1 MLSDM
6 KSYGEFCG
14 MARALDLVGDRWAL
28 LVVRELL
35 LGPRRYTDLVEG
47 LPGVGTNVLATRIR
61 ELEAAGIIE
70 RTRVP
75 APTPAVLYQLTADGR
90 ELRPVLDSLAVWGS
104 RHLTRPTSDEAV
116 EPRWLVLSLAAH
128 LDPAELDEGASFVL
142 DVDGEAFTL
151 AVSGDRVAATNG
163 ADPDRTATVA
173 GRLRDFFAA
182 ARGQRTASQ
191 RLTTTGDRAAA
202 NKLVK
207 ALTGAMAHVKDKA

>member
-1 MLSDM
+1 M

-61 ELEAAGIIE
+61 ELEASGIIE

-104 RHLTRPTSDEAV
+104 RRLTRPTSDEAV
-116 EPRWLVLSLAAH
+116 EPRWFVLSLAAH

-151 AVSGDRVAATNG
+151 AVSGDGVAATDG
-163 ADPDRTATVA
+163 ADPDCTATVA
-173 GRLRDFFAA
+173 GRLRDFFAT
-182 ARGQRTASQ
+182 ARGQTTASQ
-191 RLTTTGDRAAA
+191 RITATGDRAAA

-207 ALTGAMAHVKDKA
+207 AMTGAMAHVTGKA

>member
-1 MLSDM
+1 MVSDM

-14 MARALDLVGDRWAL
+14 TARALDLVGDRWAL

-35 LGPRRYTDLVEG
+35 LGPRRYTDLVEC

-61 ELEAAGIIE
+61 ELESSGIIE

-90 ELRPVLDSLAVWGS
+90 DLRPVLDSLAVWGS
-104 RHLTRPTSDEAV
+104 RRLTRPTSDEAV
-116 EPRWLVLSLAAH
+116 EPRWFVLSLAAH

-151 AVSGDRVAATNG
+151 AVSDDGVAATDG
-163 ADPDRTATVA
+163 ADPDCTATAA
-173 GRLRDFFAA
+173 GRLRDFFAT
-182 ARGQRTASQ
+182 ARGEAAAS
-191 RLTTTGDRAAA
+191 RRITTTGDRTAA

-207 ALTGAMAHVKDKA
+207 AMTGAMAHVKRKA